1 MFQTFPKTRLLN
13 LPIGLI
19 LFSNIIALFTAVT
32 SAYKSAVFRRDPMSF
47 FANAVI
53 SFSLTFV
60 TAYTRWLF
68 SPRALRCRKVP
79 EGERIVSAARNCV
92 ILYCTLGLGFL
103 VNTILGK
110 IDRTFYVFIFDAD
123 WIRSMF
129 SQQCSGTLHFQCCK
143 WTFRFSEKNYV
154 FYFVYPLFNQFCY
167 QAFLFSWSA
176 SRREK
181 PKGCS
186 RRSLQ
191 RQNLLLTLHR
201 ERGEIF

>member
-1 MFQTFPKTRLLN
+1 MTKCFKHSLKPDFSTFQSASSSSPTSLLSSRRLHQPTNQQSLGE
-13 LPIGLI
+13 IRCH
-19 LFSNIIALFTAVT
+19 FSV
-32 SAYKSAVFRRDPMSF
+32 
-47 FANAVI
+47 AVI

-143 WTFRFSEKNYV
+143 WTFRFSEKMMS
-154 FYFVYPLFNQFCY
+154 FFCLST
-167 QAFLFSWSA
+167 F
-176 SRREK
+176 
-181 PKGCS
+181 
-186 RRSLQ
+186 
-191 RQNLLLTLHR
+191 
-201 ERGEIF
+201 

>member
-103 VNTILGK
+103 VNTMYLGRL
-110 IDRTFYVFIFDAD
+110 IGH
-123 WIRSMF
+123 SMF
-129 SQQCSGTLHFQCCK
+129 SFLMQIGFVPCSLSSVLEPYTFSVVNGLSGFPKK
-143 WTFRFSEKNYV
+143 WCLLFCLSTF
-154 FYFVYPLFNQFCY
+154 
-167 QAFLFSWSA
+167 
-176 SRREK
+176 
-181 PKGCS
+181 
-186 RRSLQ
+186 
-191 RQNLLLTLHR
+191 
-201 ERGEIF
+201 

>member
-19 LFSNIIALFTAVT
+19 LFSNIIAIFTAVT

-60 TAYTRWLF
+60 TAYTKWLF

-143 WTFRFSEKNYV
+143 WTFRFSEKMMFSSLSIHFLINFV
-154 FYFVYPLFNQFCY
+154 IRRFYSLDRPPEGSNQKDVLADLC
-167 QAFLFSWSA
+167 
-176 SRREK
+176 
-181 PKGCS
+181 KGKTCS
-186 RRSLQ
+186 
-191 RQNLLLTLHR
+191 
-201 ERGEIF
+201 